1 MQDAVLTGNIIGA
14 AFKVH
19 NTLGCGFLEKVY
31 ENALALEIRR
41 QGLKAVQQAPIQVVY
56 EGTVVG
62 DYFADLWIE
71 DRVIVEIK
79 AVLKIHP
86 RHEVQLVNYLTATGV
101 DVGLLLNF
109 GRSVEVRRKDR
120 VYQGKSRRDLRDSQD

>member
-1 MQDAVLTGNIIGA
+1 MQDAVLTEKIIGA

-109 GRSVEVRRKDR
+109 GRSVEVRRKER
-120 VYQGKSRRDLRDSQD
+120 VYEGKSRRDSQD

>member
-1 MQDAVLTGNIIGA
+1 MQDAVLTEKIIGA